1 MGPLIETQTDATLG
15 RFDVAYRAERLKPLS
30 KVDASI
36 TRVDV
41 DVVRSTEVM

>member
-1 MGPLIETQTDATLG
+1 
-15 RFDVAYRAERLKPLS
+15 LKPLS